1 MLFPTLLSISQSQTW
16 DFKEFVSKPNFL
28 ECLLLK
34 KHHFRVYLKKL
45 GLHYSRNTCIVK
57 ISFVIIKGCLLVT
70 SSAVTSA
77 SIWETRVMTNP
88 LKWTSSRN
96 DAVVK
101 RSRFSSL
108 LIKKIMY
115 QRPLRFAYSLLNIS
129 ISIGSFDI
137 QVDHS
142 SVFKL
147 FWSTIPINYRTKS
160 ISLLDQNHV
169 SYLML
174 QRIHL
179 RIL

>member
-16 DFKEFVSKPNFL
+16 NFKEFVSKPNFL
-28 ECLLLK
+28 ECVSFKKK

-45 GLHYSRNTCIVK
+45 GLHYSINTCIVK

-70 SSAVTSA
+70 SSAVASA
-77 SIWETRVMTNP
+77 SIWGTRVTTNP

-115 QRPLRFAYSLLNIS
+115 QRPLRYAYSLMNTS

-147 FWSTIPINYRTKS
+147 FWSTIPPIN
-160 ISLLDQNHV
+160 
-169 SYLML
+169 
-174 QRIHL
+174 
-179 RIL
+179 